1 MAYNLSR
8 MTIFALLSSI
18 ENDLRENIKFA
29 INGLDKD
36 KIKIEQNIHKKIN
49 DRFEKE
55 NGFKNTEDNLI
66 ELVDYLDLGDTFQ
79 IINSNKEI
87 FIDDFS
93 AKIKQ
98 YTKTLENL
106 VPIRNRVM
114 HIRPLNFDDLPN
126 VTNFAEILLRDKSNY
141 WQSTTETLERLKR
154 DPSFVLGLEI
164 PASESPETIAQN
176 LPLPDFDETGLI
188 GRDNLVNQ
196 LKKLC
201 LGSFPVISIVGE
213 GGVGKSALALK
224 VAYELLE
231 DGPFEAIIW
240 VTSKTMQISANE
252 IREIKGAISSS
263 IGVINEISNQL
274 GVINEN
280 DSLNEVI
287 DYLSTFKIALF
298 IDNLE
303 TILDENIRNFVG
315 SLPQGSKII
324 ITSRIGLGA
333 YEYPIKLNG
342 IEEKYASQLLRT
354 LGKIRNISTLIDQDE
369 HILRKYANRMHL
381 SPGYIKWFVS
391 ALQTGQTPELIL
403 QNSAIF
409 LDFCM
414 SNVYNYLSKDAQT
427 LTSTMQCAPGWK
439 DIAELSHLN
448 ELEAIKIQKALQELL
463 STNMIVE
470 SSKSLGGVVKTTYQL
485 SELARAYLIKK
496 HRPDKSFQQK
506 IQNNRNK
513 LNALIESSLSRNN
526 INNYN
531 FKNIKIRTKS
541 DHIILKILK
550 ESLDNIYS
558 DRFDNVYEKL
568 EEARR
573 LAPDYFEVP
582 RILAF
587 YHQKTGNTPEAREF
601 YELAI
606 TLNPGSPQL
615 HYWFAKFLLH
625 EEQNVEDAAKEFE
638 LANAIDPNSPEILI
652 NLARSYLFQQ
662 RFEETS
668 KIISK
673 LESNLDRLSDNIKKT
688 YFDTRIQIKYRKAD
702 LYSISG
708 DYISSIESLRLMK
721 QEFLNL
727 PKKLKDR
734 HTRSKL
740 KKTKI
745 ILQRIER
752 GGTKND
758 IAFAR
763 EFSKWCDTE
772 STFGHP

>member
-1 MAYNLSR
+1 MAYNISR
-8 MTIFALLSSI
+8 MTIFAILSSI
-18 ENDLRENIKFA
+18 ESDLRENIKFA
-29 INGLDKD
+29 FSGVEKTRLQIDN
-36 KIKIEQNIHKKIN
+36 NIFKKIN
-49 DRFEKE
+49 ERYEKN
-55 NGFKNTEDNLI
+55 NGSKNTDDNFLELI
-66 ELVDYLDLGDTFQ
+66 DFLDIGDTYQ
-79 IINSNKEI
+79 LINSNRDLFQEE
-87 FIDDFS
+87 FS
-93 AKIKQ
+93 LKIKQ
-98 YTKTLENL
+98 ITKSFEIL

-126 VTNFAEILLRDKSNY
+126 CTNFANELLKDNVKY
-141 WQSTTETLERLKR
+141 WQSTKETLEKLSQ

-164 PASESPETIAQN
+164 PASEVIERVAHN

-196 LKKLC
+196 VKKLC

-231 DGPFEAIIW
+231 DSPFEAVIW
-240 VTSKTMQISANE
+240 VTSKTMQISSNE

-274 GVINEN
+274 GAIN
-280 DSLNEVI
+280 DSGSLTEVI

-303 TILDENIRNFVG
+303 TVLDDNIRNFVG
-315 SLPQGSKII
+315 SLPEGSKII

-342 IEEKYASQLLRT
+342 IEEKFASQLLRI
-354 LGKIRNISTLIDQDE
+354 LGKIRNIPILVTQEE

-391 ALQTGQTPELIL
+391 ALQTGQTPESIL
-403 QNSAIF
+403 QNSSLF

-414 SNVYNYLSKDAQT
+414 SNVYNFLSIDAQT

-439 DIAELSHLN
+439 DIAELSFLSN
-448 ELEAIKIQKALQELL
+448 LEAIKVQKSLQELL
-463 STNMIVE
+463 STNMIME

-485 SELARAYLIKK
+485 SELARSYLSKK
-496 HRPDKSFQQK
+496 HRPEKSFQQK

-513 LNALIESSLSRNN
+513 LNSLVESSLSRNS

-541 DHIILKILK
+541 DHVILKILK
-550 ESLDNIYS
+550 EALDNILEE
-558 DRFDNVYEKL
+558 RFENVYEKL

-573 LAPDYFEVP
+573 LAPDYYEVP
-582 RILAF
+582 RILAH
-587 YHQKTGNTPEAREF
+587 YHQKTGNIPEAREC
-601 YELAI
+601 YELAL
-606 TLNPGSPQL
+606 TLNPGSPQI

-638 LANAIDPNSPEILI
+638 SAKRLDPNSAEISI

-662 RFEETS
+662 RFEETE
-668 KIISK
+668 IIIKELEEKFEK
-673 LESNLDRLSDNIKKT
+673 LNDNIKKM
-688 YFDTRIQIKYRKAD
+688 YFDTRIQIHYRKAD
-702 LYSISG
+702 SYSISG
-708 DYISSIESLRLMK
+708 NYKLSINSLELMK
-721 QEFLNL
+721 YEFSKL
-727 PKKLKDR
+727 PKNLKDS
-734 HTRSKL
+734 HTRGKL
-740 KKTKI
+740 SKTKI
-745 ILQRIER
+745 LLQRIER
-752 GGTKND
+752 GGTKD
-758 IAFAR
+758 EIAFAK

-772 STFGHP
+772 SRFKKY